1 MNIPSSNCIGAYFI
15 DDNTSR
21 ENTSTLVIEEWNHT
35 KKKQLNKNHAMN
47 RLGGFSLIL
56 VN

>member
-35 KKKQLNKNHAMN
+35 KKKQLNKNHAVN